1 MCLQTIWFF
10 LSCVRHT
17 RACQR
22 LCLQTIWFFLSC
34 QTYSCL
40 SKSVSANH
48 LIFPQLCQ
56 TYSCL
61 SKTVS
66 ANHLIF
72 PQLCQ
77 TYSCLSKTVSANHLI
92 FPQLCQTYSCLSKT
106 VSANHLIFPQ
116 LCQTYSCCQACWC
129 VHCKSPYVKTT
140 WQETIPL
147 LRPLSGSWLSFT
159 YMDPTART
167 ALLVKTTVAGL
178 LGWSLNRRP
187 VALLSNKMVSYYRHL
202 KVKSV
207 MSHKAPSQSDHHR
220 Q

>member
-1 MCLQTIWFF
+1 MCIISGGTLFFQKAIEFIYLQNSWFELF
-10 LSCVRHT
+10 LQQCLAYHHLRWCCVIVVSMIVVDEGVFKSIKN
-17 RACQR
+17 CYNSVKE
-22 LCLQTIWFFLSC
+22 CVYKSFDFFSA
-34 QTYSCL
+34 
-40 SKSVSANH
+40 VSDI
-48 LIFPQLCQ
+48 LM
-56 TYSCL
+56 L

-77 TYSCLSKTVSANHLI
+77 TYLR
-92 FPQLCQTYSCLSKT
+92 
-106 VSANHLIFPQ
+106 
-116 LCQTYSCCQACWC
+116 CQACWC
-129 VHCKSPYVKTT
+129 VHCKSPDVKTT

-178 LGWSLNRRP
+178 LGWSLNRCP
-187 VALLSNKMVSYYRHL
+187 IALFSNKMVSYYRHL
-202 KVKSV
+202 KMKSV
-207 MSHKAPSQSDHHR
+207 MSHKAPSQSDHHS